1 MEKLRK
7 QGTKPLFFF
16 CKGGGIYGK
25 KILKSDLS
33 IQGIN
38 RLCQELEKYRDSLT
52 YKARLLAEKLA
63 EIGIKVA
70 EAKIGESP
78 LGKYVTIKTD
88 ITEEQAVCR
97 AILIATGET
106 FEHEGYA
113 PFNSLLA
120 IEFGAGIRYNSEEN
134 PKAPDL
140 GFGVGTF
147 PDQTHAF
154 DKNGWWFWSEEKQ
167 AWIHSYGVK
176 ATMPMYQASME
187 IQQNIVKVAKEVFK

>member
-1 MEKLRK
+1 M
-7 QGTKPLFFF
+7 
-16 CKGGGIYGK
+16 
-25 KILKSDLS
+25 KSDLS
-33 IQGIN
+33 IQGIK

-52 YKARLLAEKLA
+52 YKARLLAERLS

-70 EAKIGESP
+70 EAKIRESP

-88 ITEEQAVCR
+88 ITEEKSGCK
-97 AILIATGET
+97 AILIAIGET

-120 IEFGAGIRYNSEEN
+120 IEFGAGIRYNKEEN

-154 DKNGWWFWSEEKQ
+154 DKNGWWFWDERKKE
-167 AWIHSYGVK
+167 WIHSYGVE
-176 ATMPMYQASME
+176 ATMPMHQASLE
-187 IQQNIVKVAKEVFK
+187 IQQNIVKEAKKVFK

>member
-1 MEKLRK
+1 MA
-7 QGTKPLFFF
+7 
-16 CKGGGIYGK
+16 K
-25 KILKSDLS
+25 KILKTNLS
-33 IQGIN
+33 ISSIRQ
-38 RLCQELEKYRDSLT
+38 LQKDLEGYKTDMERKCRTLAKSLS
-52 YKARLLAEKLA
+52 
-63 EIGIKVA
+63 EIGINVA
-70 EAKIGESP
+70 QARIEESP

-88 ITEEQAVCR
+88 TTEEQTGCK
-97 AILIATGET
+97 AILVAVGET

-147 PDQTHAF
+147 PNQTHAF
-154 DKNGWWFWSEEKQ
+154 DKNGWWFWSEENQ

-187 IQQNIVKVAKEVFK
+187 IQQNIVMMARKIFK

>member
-1 MEKLRK
+1 MA
-7 QGTKPLFFF
+7 
-16 CKGGGIYGK
+16 K
-25 KILKSDLS
+25 KTLKADLS
-33 IQGIN
+33 ISSIRNLQK
-38 RLCQELEKYRDSLT
+38 ELEKYRDSLT
-52 YKARLLAEKLA
+52 YKVRLLAEKLA

-70 EAKIGESP
+70 EAKIGEST

-88 ITEEQAVCR
+88 ITEEKTGCKT
-97 AILIATGET
+97 ILIATGET
-106 FEHEGYA
+106 FEHDGYA

-120 IEFGAGIRYNSEEN
+120 IEFGAGIRYNREEN

-176 ATMPMYQASME
+176 ATMPMYQASLE
-187 IQQNIVKVAKEVFK
+187 IAENVVKIAKQVFGK

>member
-1 MEKLRK
+1 MA
-7 QGTKPLFFF
+7 
-16 CKGGGIYGK
+16 K
-25 KILKSDLS
+25 KTLKANLS
-33 IQGIN
+33 ISSIRHLQQDLERYKTEIERKCIIFTK
-38 RLCQELEKYRDSLT
+38 RLS
-52 YKARLLAEKLA
+52 
-63 EIGIKVA
+63 EIGINVA
-70 EAKIGESP
+70 QARISESP

-88 ITEEQAVCR
+88 ITEEQAGCKAV
-97 AILIATGET
+97 LIAIGET

-120 IEFGAGIRYNSEEN
+120 IEFGAGIRYNNEEN

-140 GFGVGTF
+140 GFGAGMF

-176 ATMPMYQASME
+176 ATMPMYQASLE
-187 IQQNIVKVAKEVFK
+187 IQQNIVKVAKEVFGA

>member
-1 MEKLRK
+1 MA
-7 QGTKPLFFF
+7 
-16 CKGGGIYGK
+16 K
-25 KILKSDLS
+25 KTLKADLS
-33 IQGIN
+33 ISSIRNLQK
-38 RLCQELEKYRDSLT
+38 ELEKYRDSLT
-52 YKARLLAEKLA
+52 YKTRLLAEKLA

-88 ITEEQAVCR
+88 ITEEKTGCK

-167 AWIHSYGVK
+167 AWIRSYGVK
-176 ATMPMYQASME
+176 ATMPMYQASIE
-187 IQQNIVKVAKEVFK
+187 IQQNIVKVAKEAFK

>member
-1 MEKLRK
+1 MA
-7 QGTKPLFFF
+7 
-16 CKGGGIYGK
+16 K
-25 KILKSDLS
+25 KTLKADLS
-33 IQGIN
+33 ISSIRNLQK
-38 RLCQELEKYRDSLT
+38 ELEKYRDSLT
-52 YKARLLAEKLA
+52 YKCELLVKRLAEA
-63 EIGIKVA
+63 GIKVA
-70 EAKIGESP
+70 ETNIGKSP
-78 LGKYVTIKTD
+78 LGKYVAIKTE
-88 ITEEQAVCR
+88 ITEEQAGCK

-106 FEHEGYA
+106 FEHDGYS

-120 IEFGAGIRYNSEEN
+120 IEFGSGIKYNSEEN

-176 ATMPMYQASME
+176 ATMPMYQASLE
-187 IQQNIVKVAKEVFK
+187 IAENVVKIAKQVFGK

>member
-1 MEKLRK
+1 MA
-7 QGTKPLFFF
+7 
-16 CKGGGIYGK
+16 K
-25 KILKSDLS
+25 KIFKTDLS
-33 IQGIN
+33 VSGIKALQKQLQDYQN
-38 RLCQELEKYRDSLT
+38 DLTKKCRELAKQLS
-52 YKARLLAEKLA
+52 

-70 EAKIGESP
+70 ETKIGESP

-88 ITEEQAVCR
+88 ITEEQAGCK

-113 PFNSLLA
+113 PFNTLLA

-140 GFGVGTF
+140 GFGLGTF

-167 AWIHSYGVK
+167 SWIHSYGVK
-176 ATMPMYQASME
+176 ATMPMYQASIE
-187 IQQNIVKVAKEVFK
+187 IQQNIVKVAKEVFG

>member
-1 MEKLRK
+1 MA
-7 QGTKPLFFF
+7 
-16 CKGGGIYGK
+16 K
-25 KILKSDLS
+25 KTLKADLS
-33 IQGIN
+33 LSSIRNLQ
-38 RLCQELEKYRDSLT
+38 RELEKYRDSLT
-52 YKARLLAEKLA
+52 YKSRLLAEKLA

-70 EAKIGESP
+70 ETNIGESP
-78 LGKYVTIKTD
+78 LGKYVTIKTE
-88 ITEEQAVCR
+88 ITEEQAGCR

-106 FEHEGYA
+106 FEHDGYA

-167 AWIHSYGVK
+167 VWIHSYGVK
-176 ATMPMYQASME
+176 ATMPMYQASLE
-187 IQQNIVKVAKEVFK
+187 IAENVVKIAKQVLGK

>member
-1 MEKLRK
+1 MA
-7 QGTKPLFFF
+7 
-16 CKGGGIYGK
+16 K
-25 KILKSDLS
+25 KNLKADLS
-33 IQGIN
+33 ASSIRNLQ
-38 RLCQELEKYRDSLT
+38 RELEKYRDNLA
-52 YKARLLAEKLA
+52 YKARLLAERLS

-70 EAKIGESP
+70 EAKIGEST

-88 ITEEQAVCR
+88 ITEEQAGCR
-97 AILIATGET
+97 AILIATGEK
-106 FEHEGYA
+106 FEHDGYT
-113 PFNSLLA
+113 PFNALLA

-176 ATMPMYQASME
+176 ATMPMYQASLE
-187 IQQNIVKVAKEVFK
+187 IAENVVKIAKQVFGK

>member
-1 MEKLRK
+1 MAK
-7 QGTKPLFFF
+7 KPL
-16 CKGGGIYGK
+16 
-25 KILKSDLS
+25 SATLS
-33 IQGIN
+33 ISSIRNLQK
-38 RLCQELEKYRDSLT
+38 ELEKYRDSLT
-52 YKARLLAEKLA
+52 NKARLLAERLS

-70 EAKIGESP
+70 EAKIRESP

-88 ITEEQAVCR
+88 ITEEKSGCK
-97 AILIATGET
+97 AILIAIGET

-120 IEFGAGIRYNSEEN
+120 IEFGAGIQYNKEEN

-154 DKNGWWFWSEEKQ
+154 DKNGWWFWDERKKE
-167 AWIHSYGVK
+167 WIHSYGVE
-176 ATMPMYQASME
+176 ATMPMYLASVE
-187 IQQNIVKVAKEVFK
+187 IQQKIVEVAKDVFE

>member
-1 MEKLRK
+1 MEKSRK

-16 CKGGGIYGK
+16 YKGGGIYGK

-38 RLCQELEKYRDSLT
+38 RLQKELEKYRDSLT
-52 YKARLLAEKLA
+52 YKTRLLAEKLA

-88 ITEEQAVCR
+88 ITEEKTGCK

-167 AWIHSYGVK
+167 AWIRSYGVK
-176 ATMPMYQASME
+176 ATMPMYQASIE
-187 IQQNIVKVAKEVFK
+187 IQQNIVKVAKEAFK

>member
-1 MEKLRK
+1 M
-7 QGTKPLFFF
+7 TK
-16 CKGGGIYGK
+16 KT
-25 KILKSDLS
+25 LKADLS
-33 IQGIN
+33 ISSIRNLQK
-38 RLCQELEKYRDSLT
+38 ELKKYKDSLT
-52 YKARLLAEKLA
+52 YKCRLLAEKLA
-63 EIGIKVA
+63 ESGIKVV
-70 EAKIGESP
+70 ETKIGESP
-78 LGKYVTIKTD
+78 LGKYVTIKID
-88 ITEEQAVCR
+88 ITEEQAGCK

-140 GFGVGTF
+140 GFGVGSF

-154 DKNGWWFWSEEKQ
+154 DKNGWWFWDENKK

-176 ATMPMYQASME
+176 ATMPMYLASAE
-187 IQQNIVKVAKEVFK
+187 IQQNIVKAAKEIFGK

>member
-1 MEKLRK
+1 MAKKTLTANIFSISSIK
-7 QGTKPLFFF
+7 QLQK
-16 CKGGGIYGK
+16 
-25 KILKSDLS
+25 
-33 IQGIN
+33 
-38 RLCQELEKYRDSLT
+38 ELEKYNDELVI
-52 YKARLLAEKLA
+52 KCRLLAEKLA

-70 EAKIGESP
+70 EAKINESP

-88 ITEEQAVCR
+88 ITEKRAGCK
-97 AILIATGET
+97 AILIAAGET

-187 IQQNIVKVAKEVFK
+187 IQQNIVEVAKEVFK

>member
-1 MEKLRK
+1 MS
-7 QGTKPLFFF
+7 
-16 CKGGGIYGK
+16 K
-25 KILKSDLS
+25 KNLKADLS
-33 IQGIN
+33 ISSIQN
-38 RLCQELEKYRDSLT
+38 LKKELERYRDSLT
-52 YKARLLAEKLA
+52 YKCRLLAEELA
-63 EIGIKVA
+63 KAGIKVA
-70 EAKIGESP
+70 QAKIDKSP

-88 ITEEQAVCR
+88 ITEEKAGCK

-134 PKAPDL
+134 PKAPEF
-140 GFGVGTF
+140 GMGVGTF

-176 ATMPMYQASME
+176 ATMPMHNASME
-187 IQQNIVKVAKEVFK
+187 IQQNIVKIAKDVFGK

>member
-1 MEKLRK
+1 MAK
-7 QGTKPLFFF
+7 KPL
-16 CKGGGIYGK
+16 KA
-25 KILKSDLS
+25 DLS
-33 IQGIN
+33 VSSIRNLQK
-38 RLCQELEKYRDSLT
+38 ELEKYKDSLT
-52 YKARLLAEKLA
+52 YKCRLLTKKLA
-63 EIGIKVA
+63 EIGINVA
-70 EAKIGESP
+70 EARIGESP

-88 ITEEQAVCR
+88 IAEEKAGCK

-154 DKNGWWFWSEEKQ
+154 DKNGWWFWDESKKE
-167 AWIHSYGVK
+167 WIHSYGVR
-176 ATMPMYQASME
+176 ATMPMYLASVE

>member
-1 MEKLRK
+1 MA
-7 QGTKPLFFF
+7 
-16 CKGGGIYGK
+16 K

-33 IQGIN
+33 VSGIKA
-38 RLCQELEKYRDSLT
+38 LQKELEKYRDSLT
-52 YKARLLAEKLA
+52 YKARLLSEKLA

-88 ITEEQAVCR
+88 ITEEKAGCK

-106 FEHEGYA
+106 FTNEGYA
-113 PFNSLLA
+113 PFNTLLA

-134 PKAPDL
+134 PQAPDL

-187 IQQNIVKVAKEVFK
+187 IQKNIAKVAKDVFGK